1 MVRIVIFASGSGS
14 NAERII
20 EYFEKKGGV
29 EVVMILT
36 NNPQAGVIERG
47 RRLGVPTLIFDRKT
61 FTQTDKIVEIL
72 RYQAV
77 DWVILAGFL
86 WLVPQN
92 IIRAYH
98 NRIINIHPALLPKYG
113 GKGMWGHHVHQAVV
127 DNREKESGITIH
139 MVDEKYDEGKV
150 IFQASCSVDEN
161 DTAETVAQKIHLLE
175 YEHFPVIIDKVVN
188 WELDLGLAE

>member
-150 IFQASCSVDEN
+150 IFQASCAVDEN

>member
-92 IIRAYH
+92 IIRTFH

-127 DNREKESGITIH
+127 DNRDKESGITIH

-150 IFQASCSVDEN
+150 IFQARCAVDEN
-161 DTAETVAQKIHLLE
+161 DTADTVAQKIHLLE